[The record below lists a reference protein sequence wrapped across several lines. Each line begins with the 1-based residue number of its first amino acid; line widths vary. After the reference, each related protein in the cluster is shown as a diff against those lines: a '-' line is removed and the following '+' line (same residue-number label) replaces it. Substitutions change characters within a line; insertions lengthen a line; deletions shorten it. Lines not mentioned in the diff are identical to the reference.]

1 MYALSFPTPASH
13 KDATIWEEM
22 IPCFGIGFEDR
33 IFLHSLPQ
41 GNIGKTR
48 SEQCAIKTSPWRHVL
63 LSHQCHCI
71 LTPSC
76 PLRELSDRQTESQ
89 MFSCYTTLVISH
101 VWTYRLLRSHN
112 AICQYRIFIKIPPIY
127 SLHWLNATTIDIYH
141 KMTQNKSLCHR
152 SILFCILFILRTP
165 FSRHSEGNRFGHL
178 IGPSLKP
185 NSYWNSW

>member
-1 MYALSFPTPASH
+1 
-13 KDATIWEEM
+13 M

-152 SILFCILFILRTP
+152 SYFAFHTFWGHPSPDIVRETVLDTWSDPPLNPTVTGILDNKSVLYYQA
-165 FSRHSEGNRFGHL
+165 
-178 IGPSLKP
+178 
-185 NSYWNSW
+185 NSK